1 MQNSEIQTEQVIS
14 TQDRVIAS
22 RLMLARTKME
32 LKRGELANLSG
43 VSEENIA
50 AYENATQVV
59 PASDLFMLS
68 IAMGIGI
75 EYFYSDAAVNVP
87 TFQFQEEVTASI

>member
-1 MQNSEIQTEQVIS
+1 MENSKTQTEQIIS
-14 TQDRVIAS
+14 AEDRVIAS
-22 RLMLARTKME
+22 RLMLARARME

-68 IAMGIGI
+68 IAMGISI
-75 EYFYSDAAVNVP
+75 EYFYSDAVVNVP
-87 TFQFQEEVTASI
+87 TFQFKEEVVASI

>member
-1 MQNSEIQTEQVIS
+1 MENSEIQNEQVIS

-22 RLMLARTKME
+22 RLMLARAKME
-32 LKRGELANLSG
+32 LKRCELANLSG

-50 AYENATQVV
+50 SYENAKQVV

-75 EYFYSDAAVNVP
+75 EYFYNDVAVNVP
-87 TFQFQEEVTASI
+87 TFHFKEEVAASI